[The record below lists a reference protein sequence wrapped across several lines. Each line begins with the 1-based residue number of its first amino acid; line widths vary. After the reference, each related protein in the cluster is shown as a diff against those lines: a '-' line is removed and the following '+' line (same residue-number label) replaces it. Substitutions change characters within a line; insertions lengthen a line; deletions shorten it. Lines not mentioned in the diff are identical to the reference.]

1 MSSENKPVMP
11 PERIEETETE
21 EEIRREEAAKG
32 KGERAF
38 EVFCA
43 AIFLGMIGLVF
54 FNAFLRYVFRSSFAP
69 SEEWARFLFIYI
81 TFIGGIEAFYRHK
94 HIAVDMFVNMIS
106 GASRKAVDIV
116 ASLFMLAALVLLLFG
131 GISVVLQTL
140 DTYSVATDVNMAFIN
155 GTLPVM
161 AFAAIIIHLR
171 DIVRLIPPA
180 SSTPRPKRNRGENM
194 ELVVFLV
201 SLFGFLALGIPI
213 AIVLVLCS
221 MVLMYYGGMWDSM
234 FVMII
239 PQSMLDGANNYPLM
253 AIPFFVFAGEIMTEG
268 GLSKRVVKLAQLIIG
283 RVRGGLGYAAIVS
296 SVIFAGLMG
305 SSVGEAAALGSLLL
319 PMMAQAG
326 YKPGRAGGV
335 IASGAILG
343 PIIPPSTNFILLG
356 ATVGLSITKLFM
368 IGLVPGLIIGLCLM
382 VTWFFI
388 VRIDG
393 YKEKIEFKKGEA
405 SKIVRDAMP
414 AFMMPVLLLG
424 GIRFGV
430 FTPTEGGAFACV
442 YAIAVCTLYY
452 RELTFKGLLAV
463 SARAARTTS
472 VVMLIVATATAV
484 GWFITSAQI
493 PMQVAELFQPLV
505 DSPILLLL
513 SINVFLFL
521 AGMVMDLT
529 PNVLIFAPVFYPLI
543 QQAGIDPY
551 FFGLLFIL
559 NLGIGVITPPVGT
572 VLYVVCGIGNIKIGN
587 LVRNMAPFLIV
598 EMLVLFLLL
607 FFPSLS
613 IEPMKFLMK

>member
-1 MSSENKPVMP
+1 MS
-11 PERIEETETE
+11 R
-21 EEIRREEAAKG
+21 
-32 KGERAF
+32 
-38 EVFCA
+38 
-43 AIFLGMIGLVF
+43 L
-54 FNAFLRYVFRSSFAP
+54 
-69 SEEWARFLFIYI
+69 
-81 TFIGGIEAFYRHK
+81 
-94 HIAVDMFVNMIS
+94 
-106 GASRKAVDIV
+106 SR
-116 ASLFMLAALVLLLFG
+116 
-131 GISVVLQTL
+131 
-140 DTYSVATDVNMAFIN
+140 
-155 GTLPVM
+155 
-161 AFAAIIIHLR
+161 
-171 DIVRLIPPA
+171 
-180 SSTPRPKRNRGENM
+180 
-194 ELVVFLV
+194 
-201 SLFGFLALGIPI
+201 
-213 AIVLVLCS
+213 
-221 MVLMYYGGMWDSM
+221 
-234 FVMII
+234 
-239 PQSMLDGANNYPLM
+239 
-253 AIPFFVFAGEIMTEG
+253 
-268 GLSKRVVKLAQLIIG
+268 
-283 RVRGGLGYAAIVS
+283 
-296 SVIFAGLMG
+296 
-305 SSVGEAAALGSLLL
+305 
-319 PMMAQAG
+319 
-326 YKPGRAGGV
+326 
-335 IASGAILG
+335 
-343 PIIPPSTNFILLG
+343 ILLV
-356 ATVGLSITKLFM
+356 A
-368 IGLVPGLIIGLCLM
+368 
-382 VTWFFI
+382 
-388 VRIDG
+388 
-393 YKEKIEFKKGEA
+393 
-405 SKIVRDAMP
+405 
-414 AFMMPVLLLG
+414 VLLLG

>member
-161 AFAAIIIHLR
+161 AFAAR
-171 DIVRLIPPA
+171 PPA